1 MSVHTGQTD
10 AVWAVPP
17 SDLALGGGEIH
28 VWRVSLDRVRDETGR
43 LFETLD
49 GEERRRAAR
58 FAFERHRRRFV
69 VARGVLRNILARYLA
84 LRPGEIVLQYN
95 EYGKPSL
102 KAGAGRAKLHFNVSH
117 SEELA
122 LYALSPD
129 LEVGVDVEY
138 VRRDMATAEIAERFF
153 SPDEV
158 SAFQGLPEHLK
169 TDAFFNCWTRKEA
182 YIKALGKGVS
192 HPLDLFT
199 VSLTPGQPASLLRD
213 ETDPAGADQWSL
225 RELQV
230 GPGYA
235 AALAVRK
242 RDWRVRCFDWC
253 QPQTQP

>member
-1 MSVHTGQTD
+1 VSGQTGQTD

-17 SDLALGGGEIH
+17 PDLALVSGEIH
-28 VWRVSLDRVRDETGR
+28 VWRASLDRVREEAGR

-49 GEERRRAAR
+49 PEERQRAAR

-69 VARGVLRNILARYLA
+69 VARGVLRNILARYLS
-84 LRPGEIVLQYN
+84 LHPGEIVLQFN

-102 KAGAGRAKLHFNVSH
+102 KAGAGGAPPLHFNVSH
-117 SEELA
+117 AEETA
-122 LYALSPD
+122 LYAFSAE

-138 VRRDMATAEIAERFF
+138 VRRDMSTAGIAEQFF
-153 SPDEV
+153 SPEEV
-158 SAFQGLPEHLK
+158 RAFRGLPEHLR
-169 TDAFFNCWTRKEA
+169 TEAFFNCWTRKEA
-182 YIKALGKGVS
+182 YIKALGKGLS

-199 VSLTPGQPASLLRD
+199 VSLAPGQPASLLRD
-213 ETDPAGADQWSL
+213 ETDPAGAGQWSL

-242 RDWRVRCFDWC
+242 RDWRLRCFDWN
-253 QPQTQP
+253 QTPA